1 MSLRTR
7 LVAALVLVAATALAG
22 AGVATSVVFSRS
34 QLRQV
39 DDNLDRVAGSVEALS
54 LDGSPAARREIEQI
68 APGLF
73 VTRLGADGQVVFAI
87 SARAAGDDPVS
98 FDAGELWADGQPANE
113 IRHLTVSATVEN
125 DRDRDDGQGRL
136 RVRVSAL
143 DDGGVLAIGA
153 PLHEIDEARRNLV
166 GIEFGVALAG
176 LAFATLA
183 GVVLVSVG
191 LRPLRRIERAA
202 LDIAEGGDL
211 DREVPGVST
220 STEIGRLAHA
230 LDVMLGRIRD
240 AFATRDETE
249 ADLRRSEERMR
260 RLVADASHEL
270 RTPLAAI
277 SAYAELFDRGARD
290 RPEDLERAM
299 HGISAETA
307 RMRALIEDLLLLAR
321 LDEDR
326 PLVAEHV
333 DLSMIVADAVDA
345 AITVAPDW
353 PISAE
358 LPDAAPMTGDAVRL
372 RQVIDNL
379 LANVSAHT
387 PAGTATVVQ
396 LRTDP
401 TESVL
406 TVSDNGPGMDRDD
419 AARAFERFHRADSS
433 RSRAEGTPAGSGL
446 GLSIVAALVEA
457 HGGVVTLDAAP
468 GRGVSIEIRLP
479 VEPPGGAS

>member
-7 LVAALVLVAATALAG
+7 LVAALVLVAAIALAG

-39 DDNLDRVAGSVEALS
+39 DDNLNRVASAVEAFA
-54 LDGSPAARREIEQI
+54 LDSSPAALREIERI

-73 VTRLGADGQVVFAI
+73 VTRLGADGQVTFAI

-98 FDAGELWADGQPANE
+98 IDPAELWTDGAPIDD
-113 IRHLTVSATVEN
+113 IRHLTVSSTFEN
-125 DRDRDDGQGRL
+125 DRDRDDGQSRL
-136 RVRVSAL
+136 RVRISPL
-143 DDGGVLAIGA
+143 DDGGALAIGES
-153 PLHEIDEARRNLV
+153 LHEIDETRRNLV
-166 GIEFGVALAG
+166 GIEIGVAVAG
-176 LAFATLA
+176 LVFATLA
-183 GVVLVSVG
+183 GIVLVSVG

-211 DREVPGVST
+211 DRKVPGVSD

-230 LDVMLGRIRD
+230 LDVMLGRIRE

-249 ADLRRSEERMR
+249 EELRRSEEQMR

-299 HGISAETA
+299 HGISAETE
-307 RMRALIEDLLLLAR
+307 RMRILIEDLLLLAR

-326 PLVAEHV
+326 PLARERV
-333 DLSMIVADAVDA
+333 DLSTIVADAIEA
-345 AITVAPDW
+345 AATVAPEW
-353 PISAE
+353 PISAD
-358 LPDAAPMTGDAVRL
+358 LPDAAPITGDPTRL

-379 LANVSAHT
+379 LANVRAHT
-387 PAGTATVVQ
+387 PAGTNTVVR
-396 LRTDP
+396 LRGDA

-406 TVSDNGPGMDRDD
+406 TVSDDGPGMSSDD
-419 AARAFERFHRADSS
+419 VARAFERFHRADSS
-433 RSRAEGTPAGSGL
+433 RTRTAGTPAGSGL

-457 HGGVVTLDAAP
+457 HEGTVTLDATP
-468 GRGVSIEIRLP
+468 GHGVTVEIRLP
-479 VEPPGGAS
+479 IDPPEGPA